1 MKFNRIQV
9 GIFSALI
16 FAASSSAKDI
26 PLAKSP
32 PEVQATIRAHARNG
46 KIDDVESLAIE
57 GRRMFIAEVDF
68 PGDRELK
75 IYVLANGALFKTRED
90 IRFEDAPAK
99 VKEAAQQLI
108 AADGK
113 VDDVVKTTEAD
124 GKETYELELK
134 RKGQKEVKIV
144 YSADGSI
151 LSQREKKSKD

>member
-1 MKFNRIQV
+1 MTLTRILL
-9 GIFSALI
+9 ILSAFIL
-16 FAASSSAKDI
+16 APTASAKDI
-26 PLAKSP
+26 PLAKCP
-32 PEVQATIRAHARNG
+32 PEVQATIRGHARDG
-46 KIDDVESLAIE
+46 KIEEVESLAIE

-99 VKEAAQQLI
+99 VREAAQQLI
-108 AADGK
+108 AANGK

-134 RKGQKEVKIV
+134 RKGQKEVKII
-144 YSADGSI
+144 YSAEGSI